1 MTTENM
7 NGELKKTL
15 IRAFFFTAFVEAM
28 IGPNI
33 LYLAMGHGKI

>member
-1 MTTENM
+1 MVKLNEQKL
-7 NGELKKTL
+7 LKKTL
-15 IRAFFFTAFVEAM
+15 IRAFFFNAFVEAM